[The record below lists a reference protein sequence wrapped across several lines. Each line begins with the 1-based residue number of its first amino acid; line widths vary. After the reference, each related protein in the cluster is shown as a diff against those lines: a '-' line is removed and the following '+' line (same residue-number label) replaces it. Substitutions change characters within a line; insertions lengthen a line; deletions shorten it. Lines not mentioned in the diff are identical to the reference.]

1 MDIFESEKGY
11 YKKCEENG
19 LRKKKRK
26 ILRPKK
32 SNSPDTKLFFKGKKL
47 GKTSP
52 KKSGKKN
59 ELLKVEIPN
68 NKEKF
73 DPGSTFSNKKTF
85 KRPNSVTHKSFANYL
100 DLDCKTR
107 NINRHSNPSI
117 IEKIIKNSLQKAKVK
132 RKSEEKEQQLV
143 KLHNNI
149 RKHELSYQNQQ
160 IRMQNSQK
168 LKKKLKNKK
177 KRIFTPDLNNLN
189 TIKTDKTNWIRK
201 SESPELTKI
210 NKRSTSVEADF
221 SKKSKKGNLAHLNSK
236 KPQKKVL
243 NGSIKKNFLNEAY
256 LPSFNIDQSFLNQS
270 SANFSKI
277 FKENDEKTEE
287 KSRNISFFV
296 DKNSE
301 YSLDEIDEC
310 VQNTVYTL
318 PDSFQD
324 VLYSQPT
331 KSSEQKKGKVLS
343 GEIFISDDKFL
354 SFEIEAQHEL
364 SLFPLKKHLVI
375 ETQQEN
381 TLVFGKTRQKTEFS
395 VQPLPENNVFI
406 KSADACLKIDQLS
419 FQNISIYPNLKKKT
433 LKIETFPQLSCQK
446 KLQKDYQSLLED
458 QLS

>member
-256 LPSFNIDQSFLNQS
+256 LPSFNI
-270 SANFSKI
+270 
-277 FKENDEKTEE
+277 E
-287 KSRNISFFV
+287 
-296 DKNSE
+296 
-301 YSLDEIDEC
+301 
-310 VQNTVYTL
+310 L
-318 PDSFQD
+318 PQTFQ
-324 VLYSQPT
+324 
-331 KSSEQKKGKVLS
+331 
-343 GEIFISDDKFL
+343 KFL
-354 SFEIEAQHEL
+354 
-364 SLFPLKKHLVI
+364 KK
-375 ETQQEN
+375 TM
-381 TLVFGKTRQKTEFS
+381 KK
-395 VQPLPENNVFI
+395 
-406 KSADACLKIDQLS
+406 
-419 FQNISIYPNLKKKT
+419 LKKKAEILVFLLIKTVNIPWMKLMNAFKILFIPCLIVFRMFCT
-433 LKIETFPQLSCQK
+433 LNL
-446 KLQKDYQSLLED
+446 LSLLNKKKEKFF
-458 QLS
+458 LAKFL